1 MRTIVGMHDTT
12 TSPTPSEPLGQTQLG
27 LIELDAAHLGADP
40 DGFARRFYDR
50 VFAIAPPAREM
61 FPDDLADQR
70 DKLMREL
77 GTLVT
82 MAVAL
87 RDGTAADGL
96 VGRLRRLGARHVGY
110 GVATPHYDVVEAAL
124 LDALAATVPDWD
136 VAHRDAWA
144 ALYGLVAAHMQAGAA
159 DAELTTIGGAQ
170 P

>member
-1 MRTIVGMHDTT
+1 
-12 TSPTPSEPLGQTQLG
+12 
-27 LIELDAAHLGADP
+27 
-40 DGFARRFYDR
+40 ARRFYDR
-50 VFAIAPPAREM
+50 VFAIAPPARAM

-77 GTLVT
+77 GALVT

-110 GVATPHYDVVEAAL
+110 GVAEPHYDVVGAAL
-124 LDALAATVPDWD
+124 LDSLAATVPDWD
-136 VAHRDAWA
+136 VTHRDAWA

-159 DAELTTIGGAQ
+159 DAELAAVVGAQ
-170 P
+170 Q